1 MALAKGSIVHAES
14 RRYGRISG
22 EIVAATDNWATVR
35 VLEDTETV
43 DAGDTI
49 VIRTKE
55 VLQDA

>member
-1 MALAKGSIVHAES
+1 MALAKGTIVHAEA

-35 VLEDTETV
+35 VLEETETV
-43 DAGDTI
+43 DVGDAV

>member
-35 VLEDTETV
+35 VLEETETV
-43 DAGDTI
+43 EAGNT
-49 VIRTKE
+49 VAVPLEE
-55 VLQDA
+55 VVQDA